1 MKIPDTHAIVMIGEI
16 GGNAEETA
24 AAYIKAHVKKPVVGF
39 IAGQTAP
46 PGRRMGHAGAII
58 SGGSGKAEDKIAAMK
73 AAGITVCATPAEI
86 GEKIKSR
93 LMNMERT
100 FAIIKPDAVAAGQT
114 GEILAIIQ
122 KAGFRIVGMK
132 MKRLSQLEAEGF
144 YAVHKERPFYGSLVK
159 FMTEGP
165 VVVMALEAPDA
176 IKKWRDTM
184 GATNP
189 ANAAEGTIRKRFAQS
204 IERNC
209 VHGSDA
215 PETAAVEIPFFF
227 SSAELL

>member
-1 MKIPDTHAIVMIGEI
+1 
-16 GGNAEETA
+16 
-24 AAYIKAHVKKPVVGF
+24 
-39 IAGQTAP
+39 
-46 PGRRMGHAGAII
+46 
-58 SGGSGKAEDKIAAMK
+58 
-73 AAGITVCATPAEI
+73 
-86 GEKIKSR
+86 
-93 LMNMERT
+93 MERT

-114 GEILAIIQ
+114 GEILAIVQ

-132 MKRLSQLEAEGF
+132 MKRLSQMEAEAF

-165 VVVMALEAPDA
+165 VVVMVLEAQDA

-189 ANAAEGTIRKRFAQS
+189 ANAAEGTIRKRFAQG

-227 SSAELL
+227 SAAELL